1 MLRSRLSYYLT
12 SIPRILRGFR
22 NWPTVLALFFGLPI
36 PRPATLVVRDSALAL
51 KVRTALDAWL
61 VKEVCIDRQYEAASV
76 PIQDGWTVIDIGGG
90 IGEFAIDVAKRYPHS
105 RVWAYEPAPDSFS
118 LLQENI
124 ALNNLTNLQA
134 SPYAVAGASG
144 QVGLRRSSGQGS
156 LTSTIEEGGA
166 AAATAVTLAEIL
178 HRNGIPICDYL
189 KIDCEGC
196 EYSVLLSASSETL
209 RRIGV
214 ICLEYHDRLMNRS
227 HLELVDHLEQN
238 GFRVTTHP
246 SPVHRGQGLLSA
258 IRAG

>member
-12 SIPRILRGFR
+12 SIPRMLRGFR
-22 NWPTVLALFFGLPI
+22 NWPTLLGLLLGLPI
-36 PRPATLVVRDSALAL
+36 RRPATLVLRDSALAL
-51 KVRTALDAWL
+51 TVRSALDAWL
-61 VKEVCIDRQYEAASV
+61 VKEVCIERQYEAASV

-105 RVWAYEPAPDSFS
+105 RVLAYEPAPDSFS
-118 LLQENI
+118 LLQQNM
-124 ALNNLTNLQA
+124 ALNNLTNLQV

-144 QVGLRRSSGQGS
+144 QVGLRPSSGPGA

-178 HRNGIPICDYL
+178 QGNGIPICDYL

-214 ICLEYHDRLMNRS
+214 ICLEYHDRLTSRS
-227 HLELVDHLEQN
+227 HLELVDHLKQN
-238 GFRVTTHP
+238 GFRVSTHP
-246 SPVHRGQGLLSA
+246 SPVHQGQGLLSA